1 MGPFDGIGCAFAFH
15 LFLVLVGRNP
25 DKLRKV
31 AAAAAAAVRSHN
43 LKRKRKMKRA
53 RPQTLSYNNNNLV
66 FYLTMSPLNL
76 LIYFSLLL
84 HSSYAQLI
92 TGEKG
97 FSLELIHIDSKRS
110 PLYDANLTDFQR
122 IVRSIDYSKSRVLW
136 LESMMIARA
145 NPTVIRPPLRAMP
158 PAIFMVAVSI
168 GSGNGLRNYYLHMD
182 TGSSL
187 TWTQCLPC
195 RTGFPQS
202 APKFDPRLSDTYH
215 VVGCDDPVCK
225 PPRYKCVNNRCEYN
239 IRYFDNTFIDGVLS
253 KETFSFQ
260 DAHASHR
267 VAIRNLFFGCTH
279 SSNMNYHEN
288 PAGIFGMSRNPTST
302 VKQLAT
308 RTDGLFSYCFFPP
321 ETAHTSFLRFGHD
334 IRTPRGGFQRH
345 QFQRAAHAIPERDLH
360 TTEQWN

>member
-1 MGPFDGIGCAFAFH
+1 
-15 LFLVLVGRNP
+15 
-25 DKLRKV
+25 
-31 AAAAAAAVRSHN
+31 
-43 LKRKRKMKRA
+43 
-53 RPQTLSYNNNNLV
+53 
-66 FYLTMSPLNL
+66 
-76 LIYFSLLL
+76 
-84 HSSYAQLI
+84 
-92 TGEKG
+92 
-97 FSLELIHIDSKRS
+97 
-110 PLYDANLTDFQR
+110 
-122 IVRSIDYSKSRVLW
+122 
-136 LESMMIARA
+136 
-145 NPTVIRPPLRAMP
+145 MP

-334 IRTPRGGFQRH
+334 IRTPRGGFQSTRILAYPDCEPYYLDVKDISFNGRRMRFPRGTFTRQSNGTSSFVIDSGAAVTH
-345 QFQRAAHAIPERDLH
+345 LTTYAFDRVEDVMKDYFRLRLNLRPVNDSSLPFRLCYKMMQGIEQELPTMTLQFRDGANYHIRQSGLFANFAGKRIFCFAMMPSNNISILGAKQQFNTWIRFDTIHNKLAFAPHDCRRDAA
-360 TTEQWN
+360 